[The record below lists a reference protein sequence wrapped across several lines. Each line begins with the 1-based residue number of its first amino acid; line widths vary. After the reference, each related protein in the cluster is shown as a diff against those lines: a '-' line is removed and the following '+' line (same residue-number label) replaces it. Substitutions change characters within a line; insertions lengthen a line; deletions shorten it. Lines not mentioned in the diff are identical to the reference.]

1 VIPGAE
7 PWEDFQGRCM
17 AAVERI
23 VEANRGRRIIAVV
36 HGGVITAVLSSV
48 SRSRNFAFVS
58 ADNTSLSEIVL
69 LPEPIDRWVLRRFN
83 DVTHLE

>member
-1 VIPGAE
+1 
-7 PWEDFQGRCM
+7 M

-36 HGGVITAVLSSV
+36 HGGVITAVLSNV
-48 SRSRNFAFVS
+48 ARSRNFAFVS
-58 ADNTSLSEIVL
+58 ADNTSLNEIVL